1 MYLCPVNVDTHVPVD
16 VSQIFT
22 VDKKKES
29 IKKIGIGLSK
39 KKSHQNECPVNVD
52 TH

>member
-1 MYLCPVNVDTHVPVD
+1 VPVD

-29 IKKIGIGLSK
+29 IEKIGIGLSK
-39 KKSHQNECPVNVD
+39 KKSYFHKCPVNVD